1 MKKAIFL
8 PLLAV
13 AVLLLLHA
21 CDKDQPEP
29 GPGPGPEP
37 VDEVQTIN
45 VLAPKDVKFEEVS
58 TKGTSIQDG
67 NALVF
72 NWAVGDTLGIFP
84 NKGNQVEF
92 PITAAQGSTSA
103 TFDGGGWALKND
115 ASYAAY
121 YPFSVWDYHRNNE
134 TIMMDYTG
142 QEQDGNGGFAHLSAY
157 DFLASD
163 KATPKNNAVTFQM
176 VRQGSILYIDIVVP
190 QPGEVKSL
198 AISCTEAIFVEKAAL
213 DISGNTPVV
222 TPTQM
227 TDKLTLTFANITTTT
242 ANETV
247 RAYMA
252 VHPVDFSQKSVI
264 ATIAVGSR
272 KYWAPVTSRAVEKGK
287 AAFLRF
293 SDVFNDESVVANP
306 TATITDFEFDGE
318 VTT

>member
-13 AVLLLLHA
+13 AVLLLLPA

-29 GPGPGPEP
+29 GPGPEQ

-72 NWAVGDTLGIFP
+72 NWAIGDTLGIFP

-92 PITAAQGSTSA
+92 PITAAQSSTSA

-142 QEQDGNGGFAHLSAY
+142 QVQDGNGGFAHLSAY

-176 VRQGSILYIDIVVP
+176 VRQGSILYIDILVP
-190 QPGEVKSL
+190 QAGELKSL
-198 AISCTEAIFVEKAAL
+198 TISCKDAIFIEKAAL

-222 TPTQM
+222 TPISM
-227 TDKLTLTFANITTTT
+227 TDKLTLTFANITTTA

-252 VHPVDFSQKSVI
+252 VQPVDFSQKSVT
-264 ATIAVGSR
+264 ATIYVGGK
-272 KYWAPVTSRAVEKGK
+272 KYWAPVTSRAVERGK

-293 SDVFNDESVVANP
+293 SDAFNDESVVANP